1 MKRIV
6 SALLISVLL
15 CVSLSGCG
23 KVFHYDITSTPKKT
37 TIKVMNAS
45 NDTYAESGIISIGK
59 NKTITVT
66 SSLGKGE
73 LQIGFASALDLSGAD
88 DTDDYEILGLEA
100 MVNVKPGDVEE
111 LHLEKG
117 DYVLQL
123 LAVGD
128 TNGTVTIDIK

>member
-6 SALLISVLL
+6 SALLISFLF
-15 CVSLSGCG
+15 CVSLSACG
-23 KVFHYDITSTPKKT
+23 KVFHYDITSTPNKT

-66 SSLGKGE
+66 SSLEKGE

-100 MVNVKPGDVEE
+100 MANVKPGDVEE
-111 LHLEKG
+111 LHLEEG

-123 LAVGD
+123 MAVGD
-128 TNGTVTIDIK
+128 TNGTVTIDIR

>member
-6 SALLISVLL
+6 SALLISFLF
-15 CVSLSGCG
+15 CVSLSACG
-23 KVFHYDITSTPKKT
+23 KVFHYDITSTPNKT

-66 SSLGKGE
+66 SSLEKGE

-111 LHLEKG
+111 LHLEEG

-123 LAVGD
+123 MSVGD
-128 TNGTVTIDIK
+128 TNGTVTIDIR

>member
-6 SALLISVLL
+6 SALLISFLF
-15 CVSLSGCG
+15 CVSLSACG
-23 KVFHYDITSTPKKT
+23 TIFHYDITSTPNKT

-66 SSLGKGE
+66 SSLEKGE
-73 LQIGFASALDLSGAD
+73 LQIGFASVLDLSGAD
-88 DTDDYEILGLEA
+88 DKDDYEIIDLEA

>member
-6 SALLISVLL
+6 SALLISFLF
-15 CVSLSGCG
+15 CVSLSACG
-23 KVFHYDITSTPKKT
+23 KVFHYDITSTPNKT

-66 SSLGKGE
+66 SSLEKGE

-111 LHLEKG
+111 LHLEEG

-123 LAVGD
+123 MAVGD
-128 TNGTVTIDIK
+128 TNGTVTIDIR

>member
-6 SALLISVLL
+6 SALLISFLF
-15 CVSLSGCG
+15 CVSLSACG
-23 KVFHYDITSTPKKT
+23 KVFHYDITSTPNKT

-66 SSLGKGE
+66 SSLEKGE

-111 LHLEKG
+111 LHLEEG

-123 LAVGD
+123 MAVGD